1 MAFLGLIRHTNHTSI
16 TGEGYWK
23 MRRVCEIVCD
33 YRDVSDS
40 LVDMI
45 ADLDE
50 ILESIPE
57 EHREIAQII
66 FDYEEDCGVS
76 YSVHYWREETEEDV
90 RKREEAAEKN
100 REAVERR
107 ERQELVR
114 LQKKYGDS
122 ELLEMEAW
130 ASEE

>member
-1 MAFLGLIRHTNHTSI
+1 
-16 TGEGYWK
+16 